1 MLQASQDKN
10 FQKKIDI
17 FYDSNMLID
26 ACISFLGL
34 SSSASQLGMVKH
46 IKFDH
51 ILDTIF
57 CWFWTESVQ
66 CAFRI
71 FCGGIFISSI

>member
-1 MLQASQDKN
+1 MYAHH
-10 FQKKIDI
+10 
-17 FYDSNMLID
+17 
-26 ACISFLGL
+26 FLGL

-57 CWFWTESVQ
+57 VCSGPNPYNVAWRKTIKKCLKSYMFYKKMNLYCTVNNQTYSESLID
-66 CAFRI
+66 R
-71 FCGGIFISSI
+71 